1 MNQKK
6 EAIMEIQTTKL
17 PGTLK
22 QREKEEK
29 KYLEM
34 SQICKELLQ
43 I

>member
-6 EAIMEIQTTKL
+6 EAIMEIQTKKL

-29 KYLEM
+29 N
-34 SQICKELLQ
+34 I
-43 I
+43 